1 MQRAEEPQ
9 ARLSTKGAVRKG
21 GLPSRASC
29 WGQPGEE
36 PAPSSASLHLG
47 FRSRIAEPS
56 QCVIWMMAKS
66 VGSAPSLTN
75 RSLEL
80 ETWPLCAS
88 FLKGALGQQAAV
100 GVRGSASWRGSISIA
115 SAPRVTFCYC
125 SWPHPGTLA
134 LGTAMFLC
142 LLSGSLVPPDTMVHA
157 FHPSQPQQ
165 SGC

>member
-66 VGSAPSLTN
+66 MGSAPSLTN

-80 ETWPLCAS
+80 ETSPLCAS

-125 SWPHPGTLA
+125 GWPHPGLWHWA
-134 LGTAMFLC
+134 LPCFYACC
-142 LLSGSLVPPDTMVHA
+142 LEA
-157 FHPSQPQQ
+157 
-165 SGC
+165 